1 MKQRLAADGELIDA
15 VGLVRSSWAECR
27 FKASTNLIEINGHE
41 SSIRRTIY
49 HARMLAPTRSGAK
62 WTPLGP
68 TGTVARVSR
77 LRTLASHITM
87 GMSPAFLHRIR
98 SMEYFADYALFLA
111 KSITVL
117 VVVLIVLVAIA
128 NMAQR
133 GRRPF
138 DGGRIETRR
147 LNDVLDDMRDALRGV
162 AFDEKALKKL
172 AKDEAKAEK
181 ARRKAEEKGEVSR
194 PRTWVISFDGD
205 VAASAVRALRN
216 EVTAILTLAE
226 PGDEVLACI
235 ESPGGMVHGY
245 GLAASQLHRLR
256 AAQGVALTVAVD
268 KVAASGGY
276 MMACIGERIL
286 AAPFAIVGSIGV
298 VAQVPNVHRLL
309 KKNDVDVDVITAG
322 EFKRTLTVFGE
333 NTEKGREKFVEEI
346 EDVHSLFK
354 AHVVEHRPSLEIE
367 RVATGEAWH
376 GRQAIDLG
384 LVDEL
389 MTSDEFIVAAC
400 AEREV
405 YEVKWTEPRSLADRV
420 VQQAAH
426 AAGAGIERLFMRWR
440 DRFNWVG

>member
-1 MKQRLAADGELIDA
+1 
-15 VGLVRSSWAECR
+15 
-27 FKASTNLIEINGHE
+27 
-41 SSIRRTIY
+41 
-49 HARMLAPTRSGAK
+49 
-62 WTPLGP
+62 
-68 TGTVARVSR
+68 
-77 LRTLASHITM
+77 
-87 GMSPAFLHRIR
+87 
-98 SMEYFADYALFLA
+98 MEYLADYALFLA

-117 VVVLIVLVAIA
+117 VVVLVIIVAMA
-128 NMAQR
+128 NAAQR

-138 DGGRIETRR
+138 DSGRIETRR
-147 LNDVLDDMRDALRGV
+147 LNDVLDDMRDALRSV
-162 AFDEKALKKL
+162 AFDEKTLKKMV
-172 AKDEAKAEK
+172 KDEAKAEK
-181 ARRKAEEKGEVSR
+181 ARRKAEEKGEAIR
-194 PRTWVISFDGD
+194 PRTWVIAFDGD
-205 VAASAVRALRN
+205 IAASAVRALRN

-256 AAQGVALTVAVD
+256 AAEGVSLTVAVD

-298 VAQVPNVHRLL
+298 VAQVPNVHKLL

-346 EDVHSLFK
+346 EDVHRLFK
-354 AHVVEHRPSLEIE
+354 AHVAEHRPALDIE

-389 MTSDEFIVAAC
+389 MTSDEYIVTAC

-405 YEVKWTEPRSLADRV
+405 YEVKWTEPKSAMDRF
-420 VQQAAH
+420 VQQAAQS
-426 AAGAGIERLFMRWR
+426 AGTSVERLILRWR

>member
-1 MKQRLAADGELIDA
+1 
-15 VGLVRSSWAECR
+15 
-27 FKASTNLIEINGHE
+27 
-41 SSIRRTIY
+41 
-49 HARMLAPTRSGAK
+49 
-62 WTPLGP
+62 
-68 TGTVARVSR
+68 
-77 LRTLASHITM
+77 
-87 GMSPAFLHRIR
+87 
-98 SMEYFADYALFLA
+98 MEYLADYALFLA

-117 VVVLIVLVAIA
+117 VVVLVIIVAMA
-128 NMAQR
+128 NAAQR

-138 DGGRIETRR
+138 DSGRIETRR
-147 LNDVLDDMRDALRGV
+147 LNDVLDDMRDALRSV
-162 AFDEKALKKL
+162 AFDEKTLKKMV
-172 AKDEAKAEK
+172 KDEAKAEK
-181 ARRKAEEKGEVSR
+181 ARRKAEEKGEATR
-194 PRTWVISFDGD
+194 PRTWVIAFDGD
-205 VAASAVRALRN
+205 IAASAVRALRN

-256 AAQGVALTVAVD
+256 AAEGVSLTVAVD

-298 VAQVPNVHRLL
+298 VAQVPNVHKLL

-346 EDVHSLFK
+346 EDVHRLFK
-354 AHVVEHRPSLEIE
+354 AHVAEHRPALDIE

-389 MTSDEFIVAAC
+389 MTSDEYIVTAC

-405 YEVKWTEPRSLADRV
+405 YEVKWTEPKSAMDRF
-420 VQQAAH
+420 VQQAAQS
-426 AAGAGIERLFMRWR
+426 AGTSVERLILRWR

>member
-1 MKQRLAADGELIDA
+1 
-15 VGLVRSSWAECR
+15 
-27 FKASTNLIEINGHE
+27 
-41 SSIRRTIY
+41 
-49 HARMLAPTRSGAK
+49 
-62 WTPLGP
+62 
-68 TGTVARVSR
+68 
-77 LRTLASHITM
+77 
-87 GMSPAFLHRIR
+87 
-98 SMEYFADYALFLA
+98 MEYLADYALFLA

-117 VVVLIVLVAIA
+117 VVILIVLVAAA
-128 NMAQR
+128 NAAQR

-147 LNDVLDDMRDALRGV
+147 LNDVLDDMRDALRSV
-162 AFDEKALKKL
+162 AFDEKVLKKM
-172 AKDEAKAEK
+172 AKEEAKADK
-181 ARRKAEEKGEVSR
+181 ARRKAEEKNDTR
-194 PRTWVISFDGD
+194 PRRTWVIAFDGD
-205 VAASAVRALRN
+205 IAASAVRALRN

-256 AAQGVALTVAVD
+256 TAEDVSLTVAVD

-298 VAQVPNVHRLL
+298 VAQVPNVHKLL

-333 NTEKGREKFVEEI
+333 NTDKGREKFVEEI
-346 EDVHSLFK
+346 EDVHRLFK
-354 AHVVEHRPSLEIE
+354 AHVAEHRPALDIE

-400 AEREV
+400 ADREV
-405 YEVKWTEPRSLADRV
+405 YEVKWTEPRSPMDRFV
-420 VQQAAH
+420 HQAAH
-426 AAGAGIERLFMRWR
+426 ATGASVERLILRWR